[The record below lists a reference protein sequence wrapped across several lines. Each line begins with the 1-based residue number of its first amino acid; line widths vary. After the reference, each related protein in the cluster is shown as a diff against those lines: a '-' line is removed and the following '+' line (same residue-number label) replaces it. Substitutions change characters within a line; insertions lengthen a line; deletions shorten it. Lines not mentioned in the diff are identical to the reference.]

1 MSIYVIN
8 VPIFIHPTFMQELY
22 LIGGMM
28 FVTFLIRYLP
38 LAVSGRI
45 QLTPRLIQALQF
57 VPPAILTAIVVPA
70 VLISTDKI
78 LISYTN
84 ARLIGAIAA
93 IAVGWFTQNLLLTIV
108 VGMLAFFGWQGL
120 LAVFS

>member
-1 MSIYVIN
+1 
-8 VPIFIHPTFMQELY
+8 MQEFY

-78 LISYTN
+78 SIGYTN

-108 VGMLAFFGWQGL
+108 VGMLVFFGWQGL
-120 LAVFS
+120 LAALN

>member
-1 MSIYVIN
+1 MR
-8 VPIFIHPTFMQELY
+8 ELY
-22 LIGGMM
+22 LIVGMM
-28 FVTFLIRYLP
+28 IVTFLIRYLP

-45 QLTPRLIQALQF
+45 QLTPRLVQALQF

-70 VLISTDKI
+70 VLISDEI
-78 LISYTN
+78 SLSYTN

-120 LAVFS
+120 LAVFN

>member
-1 MSIYVIN
+1 
-8 VPIFIHPTFMQELY
+8 MQEFY

-28 FVTFLIRYLP
+28 LVTFLIRYLP
-38 LAVSGRI
+38 LALSGRI
-45 QLTPRLIQALQF
+45 RLTPRLIQALQF

-70 VLISTDKI
+70 VLISTDKM
-78 LISYTN
+78 LIGYTN

-108 VGMLAFFGWQGL
+108 VGMLVFFSWQGL
-120 LAVFS
+120 LAALN